1 LEQNKDID
9 QFDIPLAKRTYLNN
23 PNSILLKKLLIF
35 SPFLFLI
42 FSVVALRF
50 IRNVELIP
58 LNNLKFQVERN
69 HDARILGHLPYNETP
84 KEKLVLIEPNIEVHM
99 DMRDSLLKM
108 REQAKKDGIYLV
120 FLSGYRSINLQNDI
134 FYSLKSIRN
143 QEAAE
148 RARVSA
154 PPGYSEHSTGFAID
168 IGDATQRETDFET
181 GFENTDAFR
190 WLIKNAAKFH
200 FKLSFNKD
208 NKYIDYEPWH
218 WRYEG
223 SIEALKGK
231 CNFGPHR
238 DDVEFLINNVSIR
251 KYGSSGQQRT
261 FILALK
267 MAELDLLT
275 KTLNVPPMLILDD
288 VLAELDLTRQNMLLN
303 SVGKDS
309 QCFISAT
316 HLDKFNQ
323 SFLGSSQMIHL

>member
-1 LEQNKDID
+1 MVLNKDID
-9 QFDIPLAKRTYLNN
+9 QFDIQLAKRIYLNN
-23 PNSILLKKLLIF
+23 PNSRLLKKLLIF

-42 FSVVALRF
+42 FSLATLRF
-50 IRNVELIP
+50 IKNVELIP
-58 LNNLKFQVERN
+58 LNNLKFEIKRN
-69 HDARILGHLPYNETP
+69 HDARILGHLPYKETP
-84 KEKLVLIEPNIEVHM
+84 KEKLVLIEPNIEVHI

-108 REQAKKDGIYLV
+108 REEAKKDGIYLV

-181 GFENTDAFR
+181 DFENTEAFR

-223 SIEALKGK
+223 SIEALKVFESA
-231 CNFGPHR
+231 N
-238 DDVEFLINNVSIR
+238 R
-251 KYGSSGQQRT
+251 K
-261 FILALK
+261 L
-267 MAELDLLT
+267 
-275 KTLNVPPMLILDD
+275 
-288 VLAELDLTRQNMLLN
+288 
-303 SVGKDS
+303 
-309 QCFISAT
+309 
-316 HLDKFNQ
+316 
-323 SFLGSSQMIHL
+323 

>member
-1 LEQNKDID
+1 MELNKDID

-23 PNSILLKKLLIF
+23 PNSTLLKKLLIF
-35 SPFLFLI
+35 SPFLCLLFSI
-42 FSVVALRF
+42 FALRL
-50 IRNVELIP
+50 IRNIEIGSLDN
-58 LNNLKFQVERN
+58 LNFQAQIN
-69 HDARILGHLPYNETP
+69 YDHRILGHLPYAEIP

-108 REQAKKDGIYLV
+108 REEAKKNGIYLV
-120 FLSGYRSINLQNDI
+120 FLSGYRSKNLQNDI

-181 GFENTDAFR
+181 DFENTDAFR

-223 SIEALKGK
+223 SIEALKVFESS
-231 CNFGPHR
+231 N
-238 DDVEFLINNVSIR
+238 R
-251 KYGSSGQQRT
+251 K
-261 FILALK
+261 L
-267 MAELDLLT
+267 
-275 KTLNVPPMLILDD
+275 
-288 VLAELDLTRQNMLLN
+288 
-303 SVGKDS
+303 
-309 QCFISAT
+309 
-316 HLDKFNQ
+316 
-323 SFLGSSQMIHL
+323 

>member
-1 LEQNKDID
+1 LELNKDID

-23 PNSILLKKLLIF
+23 PNSTLLKKLLIF
-35 SPFLFLI
+35 SPFLLLI
-42 FSVVALRF
+42 FSVAALRF

-84 KEKLVLIEPNIEVHM
+84 KEKLVLIEPNIEVHI

-108 REQAKKDGIYLV
+108 REEAKKDGIYLI

-181 GFENTDAFR
+181 DFENTDAFK
-190 WLIKNAAKFH
+190 WLQKNAAKFH
-200 FKLSFNKD
+200 FKLSFTKD

-223 SIEALKGK
+223 SIEALKVFESS
-231 CNFGPHR
+231 N
-238 DDVEFLINNVSIR
+238 R
-251 KYGSSGQQRT
+251 KSN
-261 FILALK
+261 I
-267 MAELDLLT
+267 
-275 KTLNVPPMLILDD
+275 
-288 VLAELDLTRQNMLLN
+288 
-303 SVGKDS
+303 
-309 QCFISAT
+309 
-316 HLDKFNQ
+316 
-323 SFLGSSQMIHL
+323 

>member
-1 LEQNKDID
+1 MELNKDID
-9 QFDIPLAKRTYLNN
+9 QFDIPLAKRTYINN
-23 PNSILLKKLLIF
+23 PNLTLLKKLLIF

-42 FSVVALRF
+42 VSFAALR
-50 IRNVELIP
+50 IIKNIEIGSLDN
-58 LNNLKFQVERN
+58 LNSQAQIN
-69 HDARILGHLPYNETP
+69 HDHRILGHLPYAEIS

-99 DMRDSLLKM
+99 DMRDSLLEM
-108 REQAKKDGIYLV
+108 REEAKKDGIYLV

-181 GFENTDAFR
+181 DFENTDAFR

-208 NKYIDYEPWH
+208 NEYIDYEPWH

-223 SIEALKGK
+223 SIEALKVFESS
-231 CNFGPHR
+231 N
-238 DDVEFLINNVSIR
+238 R
-251 KYGSSGQQRT
+251 K
-261 FILALK
+261 L
-267 MAELDLLT
+267 
-275 KTLNVPPMLILDD
+275 
-288 VLAELDLTRQNMLLN
+288 
-303 SVGKDS
+303 
-309 QCFISAT
+309 
-316 HLDKFNQ
+316 
-323 SFLGSSQMIHL
+323 

>member
-1 LEQNKDID
+1 MELNKDID

-23 PNSILLKKLLIF
+23 PNSTLIKKILIF
-35 SPFLFLI
+35 SPFFLLLFS
-42 FSVVALRF
+42 FAALRF

-58 LNNLKFQVERN
+58 IDNLKFQVEGN
-69 HDARILGHLPYNETP
+69 NNTRILGHLPYNETP

-108 REQAKKDGIYLV
+108 REEAKKDGIYLV

-181 GFENTDAFR
+181 DFENTDAFR

-223 SIEALKGK
+223 SIEALKVFESS
-231 CNFGPHR
+231 N
-238 DDVEFLINNVSIR
+238 R
-251 KYGSSGQQRT
+251 K
-261 FILALK
+261 L
-267 MAELDLLT
+267 
-275 KTLNVPPMLILDD
+275 
-288 VLAELDLTRQNMLLN
+288 
-303 SVGKDS
+303 
-309 QCFISAT
+309 
-316 HLDKFNQ
+316 
-323 SFLGSSQMIHL
+323 

>member
-1 LEQNKDID
+1 MELNKDID
-9 QFDIPLAKRTYLNN
+9 QFDIPLAKRIYLNN
-23 PNSILLKKLLIF
+23 PNSTLLKKLLIF

-42 FSVVALRF
+42 FSVVALR
-50 IRNVELIP
+50 LIKNIEIGS
-58 LNNLKFQVERN
+58 LDNFNFQAQIN
-69 HDARILGHLPYNETP
+69 HDHRVLGHLPYAEIS
-84 KEKLVLIEPNIEVHM
+84 KEKLVLIEPNIKVHI

-108 REQAKKDGIYLV
+108 REEAKKDGIYLV

-181 GFENTDAFR
+181 DFENTDAFR

-223 SIEALKGK
+223 SIEALKVFESA
-231 CNFGPHR
+231 N
-238 DDVEFLINNVSIR
+238 R
-251 KYGSSGQQRT
+251 K
-261 FILALK
+261 L
-267 MAELDLLT
+267 
-275 KTLNVPPMLILDD
+275 
-288 VLAELDLTRQNMLLN
+288 
-303 SVGKDS
+303 
-309 QCFISAT
+309 
-316 HLDKFNQ
+316 
-323 SFLGSSQMIHL
+323 

>member
-1 LEQNKDID
+1 MELNKDID

-23 PNSILLKKLLIF
+23 PNSTLLKKLLIL

-42 FSVVALRF
+42 FSVVGLRF

-108 REQAKKDGIYLV
+108 REEAKKDGIYLV

-181 GFENTDAFR
+181 DFENTDAFR

-223 SIEALKGK
+223 SIEALKVFESS
-231 CNFGPHR
+231 N
-238 DDVEFLINNVSIR
+238 R
-251 KYGSSGQQRT
+251 K
-261 FILALK
+261 L
-267 MAELDLLT
+267 
-275 KTLNVPPMLILDD
+275 
-288 VLAELDLTRQNMLLN
+288 
-303 SVGKDS
+303 
-309 QCFISAT
+309 
-316 HLDKFNQ
+316 
-323 SFLGSSQMIHL
+323 

>member
-1 LEQNKDID
+1 MELNKDID
-9 QFDIPLAKRTYLNN
+9 QFDIQLAKRIYLNN
-23 PNSILLKKLLIF
+23 PNSRLLKKLLIF
-35 SPFLFLI
+35 SPFLSLI
-42 FSVVALRF
+42 FSLAALRF
-50 IRNVELIP
+50 IKNVELIP
-58 LNNLKFQVERN
+58 LNNLKFEIKRN
-69 HDARILGHLPYNETP
+69 YDARILGHLPYKETP

-108 REQAKKDGIYLV
+108 REEAKKDGIYLV

-181 GFENTDAFR
+181 DFENTDAFR

-223 SIEALKGK
+223 SIEALKVFESA
-231 CNFGPHR
+231 N
-238 DDVEFLINNVSIR
+238 R
-251 KYGSSGQQRT
+251 K
-261 FILALK
+261 I
-267 MAELDLLT
+267 
-275 KTLNVPPMLILDD
+275 
-288 VLAELDLTRQNMLLN
+288 
-303 SVGKDS
+303 
-309 QCFISAT
+309 
-316 HLDKFNQ
+316 
-323 SFLGSSQMIHL
+323 

>member
-1 LEQNKDID
+1 LELNKDID

-23 PNSILLKKLLIF
+23 PNSTLLKKLLIF

-42 FSVVALRF
+42 FSFVALR
-50 IRNVELIP
+50 LIKNIEIGSLDN
-58 LNNLKFQVERN
+58 LNFQAQIN
-69 HDARILGHLPYNETP
+69 HEHRILGHLPYAEIS
-84 KEKLVLIEPNIEVHM
+84 KEKLVLIEPDIKVHI

-108 REQAKKDGIYLV
+108 REEAKKDGIYLV

-181 GFENTDAFR
+181 DFENTDAFR

-223 SIEALKGK
+223 SIEALKVFESA
-231 CNFGPHR
+231 N
-238 DDVEFLINNVSIR
+238 R
-251 KYGSSGQQRT
+251 K
-261 FILALK
+261 L
-267 MAELDLLT
+267 
-275 KTLNVPPMLILDD
+275 
-288 VLAELDLTRQNMLLN
+288 
-303 SVGKDS
+303 
-309 QCFISAT
+309 
-316 HLDKFNQ
+316 
-323 SFLGSSQMIHL
+323 